1 MSTPA
6 KAIDG
11 QIRAAMASTNDLFN
25 SEVFGRRNFDALDQI
40 YTADARIL
48 PPGVPMVSGREGIK
62 QFWRNLIESVNARS
76 AVLSS
81 VEVIPTGD
89 GIVEIGRADLT
100 VEPVDRT
107 AAAMEVKYVVYW
119 RREDGR
125 WKWHI
130 DIWNPNS

>member
-6 KAIDG
+6 KAIDS
-11 QIRAAMASTNDLFN
+11 QIRAAMGSTNDLFN

-40 YTADARIL
+40 YTEDARIL
-48 PPGVPMVSGREGIK
+48 PPGAPMVSGREGIK

-100 VEPVDRT
+100 VEPEGQAPAT
-107 AAAMEVKYVVYW
+107 MEVKYVVYW
-119 RREDGR
+119 QREDGR